1 MRILILELTVTISS
15 SPEML
20 TIAQAAEHLNVHKNT
35 IRNLIQRGDLNAVR
49 IGRNI
54 IRIPAAE
61 VQTLATPYVGGEHGV
76 WN

>member
-1 MRILILELTVTISS
+1 MPISAT
-15 SPEML
+15 PEML

-35 IRNLIQRGDLNAVR
+35 IRNLIQRGELHALR

-76 WN
+76 WSK

>member
-1 MRILILELTVTISS
+1 MTTTSYT
-15 SPEML
+15 EML

-35 IRNLIQRGDLNAVR
+35 IRNLIQRGELNAVR

-76 WN
+76 WSN